1 MKIVI
6 SFVFLVSFHVAI
18 AQRHYFG
25 SKAGIVFSNSSF
37 ENDLLQVKC
46 LKSFTGGITYNYVF
60 ASGVNIGA
68 EIIYGKFG
76 YIADLSLNNRTQSYL
91 RENISLP
98 LKLGYKYG
106 ERYFAY
112 ANAGFV
118 FNYIISNNIISYE
131 DGDKDKYPLGAINTL
146 DWNTRFTLSGF
157 IELGIGYQF
166 TNNMLISISS
176 VYQREIIPT
185 VDKYAYRVNDPFYA
199 YSISLGMQ
207 LAIE

>member
-1 MKIVI
+1 MKIII
-6 SFVFLVSFHVAI
+6 SFLFLISFHIAI
-18 AQRHYFG
+18 AQTHYFG
-25 SKAGIVFSNSSF
+25 SKAGIVFSNSSM
-37 ENDLLQVKC
+37 ENVLPSVKS
-46 LKSFTGGITYNYVF
+46 LKSFTGGITYNYDF

-68 EIIYGKFG
+68 DIVYGKFG
-76 YIADLSLNNRTQSYL
+76 YTADISINNRTQSIL

-106 ERYFAY
+106 EKYYVY
-112 ANAGFV
+112 ANVGFI

-131 DGDKDKYPLGAINTL
+131 DGDKTKYPLGAINTL

-185 VDKYAYRVNDPFYA
+185 IDKYAYRVNEPFYA